1 MIKQR
6 KIVRKTQFK
15 MSCILRGMFLA
26 VYIMMPMITAQNIP
40 LWQDLD
46 FNFQPLPL
54 EGATYVAKRNF
65 AGFGPDLG
73 LTTYKREFPF
83 EDFMVKRSADQQ
95 NPVQY
100 R

>member
-1 MIKQR
+1 MR
-6 KIVRKTQFK
+6 
-15 MSCILRGMFLA
+15 CILRGLF
-26 VYIMMPMITAQNIP
+26 VSVFIMMPMIAAQNIP

-54 EGATYVAKRNF
+54 EGATYIAKRNF
-65 AGFGPDLG
+65 AGFGPDMG

>member
-1 MIKQR
+1 MR
-6 KIVRKTQFK
+6 
-15 MSCILRGMFLA
+15 CILRGLFMS
-26 VYIMMPMITAQNIP
+26 VSIMMPTIIAQNIP
-40 LWQDLD
+40 LWQDVD

-54 EGATYVAKRNF
+54 EGATYIAKRNF
-65 AGFGPDLG
+65 LEFDPDMG
-73 LTTYKREFPF
+73 LTSYKREFPF